1 MNLWSQC
8 KRAQVE
14 DGTHAIMFVGDDTRC
29 KVQRRHLRRG
39 VGEGNEVDERYD
51 ARGGWRKRPGGYL
64 VITRWQ
70 SPDRS
75 ITRSKRLRGASRR
88 MSGRENLVSVSS

>member
-1 MNLWSQC
+1 MNIWSQR

-39 VGEGNEVDERYD
+39 VGEGNEVGERDD
-51 ARGGWRKRPGGYL
+51 ARGSWRKRPGGL
-64 VITRWQ
+64 
-70 SPDRS
+70 
-75 ITRSKRLRGASRR
+75 SRHHP
-88 MSGRENLVSVSS
+88 VAVT